1 MNGPKWTALPSNG
14 MNGPYKQNIQMYR
27 AKVDQA
33 GNQDASSMSR
43 FNDQKSELDI
53 LTKTK

>member
-1 MNGPKWTALPSNG
+1 
-14 MNGPYKQNIQMYR
+14 MYR

-33 GNQDASSMSR
+33 GNQDTASMTR